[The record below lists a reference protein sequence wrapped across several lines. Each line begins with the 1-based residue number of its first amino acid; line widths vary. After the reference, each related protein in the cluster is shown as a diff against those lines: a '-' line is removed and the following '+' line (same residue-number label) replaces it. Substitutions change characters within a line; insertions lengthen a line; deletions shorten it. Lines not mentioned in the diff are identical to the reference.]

1 MSNLNDLLKL
11 AGLAARPELAAES
24 STQPRELKSGI
35 AESKVQEDDVEEGNE
50 FSGALAKAKAAG
62 HTEFE
67 VDGKKYKVQEAAK
80 PDFLDL
86 DDDDNTTEPMK
97 KAADDA
103 ELQEES
109 GSYYYER
116 LAQEVFD
123 ENPNLDTSGKADE
136 FLNAAFPLLVRDMG
150 SKKKAN
156 SLLNYDPDF
165 AADLV
170 SAYGELR
177 RNTTQSTEQDPPFD
191 GGRPAADTHKDK
203 FGNTI
208 KHMAHHLAK
217 QGQQSA
223 TKQRVGE
230 QSSSNA
236 DGPGNA
242 RYEAQLF
249 KLAYHYWEEDSADL
263 DAESKLN
270 ALGWRPEYGDDYIAV
285 LLRQIRGN
293 DYRSYTIDEFEE
305 FGQLRNGNQQ
315 GMSEGGFNADGS
327 YNTSDDES
335 TDFDEYDF
343 DDTQLGEAECQVCHE
358 TPCVCE
364 QPVVSESPTM
374 DTTQLIHLMKLS
386 GISEEAIQQKLD
398 EWANTPNGVGEVEP
412 TVHGDAYD
420 FAQSVNLSLKRYLD
434 AQDMKVQVTEHKV
447 EKLKSLYEEFKKK
460 K

>member
-11 AGLAARPELAAES
+11 AGLAARPEVAQAAPAQAREFKAGIGES
-24 STQPRELKSGI
+24 Q
-35 AESKVQEDDVEEGNE
+35 VQEDDVEEGNE
-50 FSGALAKAKAAG
+50 FTGAMAKAKAAG
-62 HTEFE
+62 HDEFE

-86 DDDDNTTEPMK
+86 DNDGDEEESMAD
-97 KAADDA
+97 AADDA

-109 GSYYYER
+109 SGYYYEK

-123 ENPNLDTSGKADE
+123 TNPNLDTSGRADE

-156 SLLNYDPDF
+156 SILNYDPDF

-170 SAYGELR
+170 SAYGELKR
-177 RNTTQSTEQDPPFD
+177 SSAAQPDDQDAPFD
-191 GGRPAADTHKDK
+191 GGHPADAEHKDE

-208 KHMAHHLAK
+208 KHMAQHLAK
-217 QGQQSA
+217 KGMKSVSEQG
-223 TKQRVGE
+223 
-230 QSSSNA
+230 
-236 DGPGNA
+236 
-242 RYEAQLF
+242 
-249 KLAYHYWEEDSADL
+249 
-263 DAESKLN
+263 
-270 ALGWRPEYGDDYIAV
+270 
-285 LLRQIRGN
+285 
-293 DYRSYTIDEFEE
+293 IDE
-305 FGQLRNGNQQ
+305 
-315 GMSEGGFNADGS
+315 S
-327 YNTSDDES
+327 SD
-335 TDFDEYDF
+335 
-343 DDTQLGEAECQVCHE
+343 ECEVCHE

-398 EWANTPNGVGEVEP
+398 EWANTPTGVGEVEP

-420 FAQSVNLSLKRYLD
+420 FAQSVNLSLKRYLA
-434 AQDMKVQVTEHKV
+434 AQDMKVQVAEHKV